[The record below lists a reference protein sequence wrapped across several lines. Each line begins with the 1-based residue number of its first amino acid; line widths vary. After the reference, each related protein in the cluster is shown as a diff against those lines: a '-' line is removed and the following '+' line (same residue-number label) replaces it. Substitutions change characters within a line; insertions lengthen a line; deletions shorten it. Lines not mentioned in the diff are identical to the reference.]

1 MKTGFERMNRWVLY
15 VLVFA
20 GIVPGI
26 IACQAESLTA
36 NSTEIDPVST
46 DTVSTSASPT
56 PEPVLQSLAIYQNL
70 NFGFQFNYSLD
81 EFVVN
86 ESKINWGTEEDKNR
100 TVINI
105 WTQKHAQAIQS
116 GFYEQGTEYP
126 ANVQITVESAP
137 QKSLQEWI
145 KQSDRFVMS
154 EELKNTT
161 IAEQTAIAFQST
173 GLYEN
178 QNIAFTSPD
187 GSLVFVITLSQINS
201 GDEDTLYK
209 QVFEQVKNSFTFLN
223 LESK

>member
-1 MKTGFERMNRWVLY
+1 MNRWVLY

>member
-1 MKTGFERMNRWVLY
+1 METCFQRMNRWVLY
-15 VLVFA
+15 LLVLG
-20 GIVPGI
+20 GILPGI
-26 IACQAESLTA
+26 MACQAESLTA

-46 DTVSTSASPT
+46 DTVSTSASAT
-56 PEPVLQSLAIYQNL
+56 PEPVLQSQATYQNL

-137 QKSLQEWI
+137 QKSLREWI
-145 KQSDRFVMS
+145 EQSDRFVMS

-161 IAEQTAIAFQST
+161 IAEQAAIVFQST

-187 GSLVFVITLSQINS
+187 GYLVFVITLSQINS
-201 GDEDTLYK
+201 GDEDTPYK
-209 QVFEQVKNSFTFLN
+209 QVFEEVKNSFIFLN
-223 LESK
+223 P

>member
-1 MKTGFERMNRWVLY
+1 M
-15 VLVFA
+15 
-20 GIVPGI
+20 
-26 IACQAESLTA
+26 ACQAESLTA

-46 DTVSTSASPT
+46 DTVSTSASAT
-56 PEPVLQSLAIYQNL
+56 PEPVLQSQATYQNL

-137 QKSLQEWI
+137 QKSLREWI
-145 KQSDRFVMS
+145 EQSDRFVMS

-161 IAEQTAIAFQST
+161 IAEQAAIVFQST

-187 GSLVFVITLSQINS
+187 GYLVFVITLSQINS
-201 GDEDTLYK
+201 GDEDTPYK
-209 QVFEQVKNSFTFLN
+209 QVFEEVKNSFIFLN
-223 LESK
+223 P